1 MEDATNEEKLSKAL
15 DTLEVIDATLLK
27 LYAKTASSTSFG
39 DQSLTLTSIKDL
51 EESRDKYRVQIQQLK
66 QAVAGS
72 RKTLK
77 IQFR

>member
-51 EESRDKYRVQIQQLK
+51 EESRDKYRVEIQQLK